1 MRNRICPRLLLKP
14 DPSNLSNGLVPA
26 PKTMHGIIAWFARNG
41 VAANLLMISILGA
54 GVWSIT
60 NKIILQEYPEF
71 PSREIRVS
79 VSYRGSTPGEIEQAI
94 LTRLEEAL
102 YDIEGIKEMEGR
114 ASASSGSVTL
124 EIEDGYNLSEK
135 LDEVTNRVSTI
146 RTFPPEAERPQI
158 SLRTRSERVITMVL
172 SGDLSEKE
180 LEVLGEQIR
189 DEVSNIKG
197 ITLAELKAV
206 RPYEIAI
213 EISESSLRQ
222 YGLSFDEV
230 TRAIRSSSVDLSAG
244 SVKTETGRILLRTNQ
259 QAYNYDDYSAITLM
273 TRPDGTKI
281 TVGDIATVI
290 DGFDETPIVSRY
302 NGQRAI
308 AIDVFR
314 TGMQNIIEIGDD
326 VKEFIAMKQQQLPEG
341 IRLGYWSD
349 DSERIKVRLA
359 TLQDSAIFG
368 FVLVV
373 IILSLFLRPTLAIW
387 VACGIPIAFAGTFFM
402 LPYMGMSLNI
412 ITLMAFI
419 MTLGIVVD
427 DAIVTGENVFQYMQ
441 RGDKP
446 LTASIKG
453 TQEVAIPVIFGV
465 ITTMVAFFPL
475 MLQGGTGGSIYK
487 NIPMVVI
494 PVLFFSLI
502 ESKLI
507 LPAHLKH
514 CTHLGDATSK
524 QNIFS
529 RFQRYFADGLER
541 FVMKYYRPLL
551 NWSLIN
557 RYLSTAV
564 FIGFLVVFLALV
576 LGDRIG
582 YRRRTS
588 TPQDTTTI
596 TLLMPAGTNFEV
608 TQEKVDIIEAAALK
622 LKDDINK
629 RFGTVVVQN
638 VFATAGGQPFG
649 ESGRRGGGPSAG
661 VAEMGEI
668 LIELTPSE
676 TREVNYGSRELVS
689 EMRNLVPPMPEAEQL
704 NFSFERGGGRAAM
717 TFELIHPNVDMLKK
731 ASGDLQRKLSRFEGL
746 YDIADSYERANDEF
760 ELDLLPEAEY
770 LGVTASNLAQQV
782 RTAFC
787 GSEAQRIQRGR
798 DEIRVMVRYPESE
811 RRSLGALQTMMI
823 RTANGTEVP
832 FETVAKVVP
841 GKSLP
846 SIQRIDRKRI
856 IQVVADGDAGELDIP
871 AIELEIM
878 EDYLPELAATIY
890 PGLQFEVSGR
900 AAEERE
906 NQHQMLL
913 GIYFILVVIYALLAI
928 PFRSYF
934 QPIIV
939 MSAIPFGVVGAIV
952 GHYFMAKV
960 FGFNNGSPI
969 ITQQSIFGMM
979 ALSGVVV
986 NDSLVMVHFMNAK
999 TREGMPLEEAVRL
1012 AGVRRFRPI
1021 LLTSLTTFF
1030 GLAPLMFET
1039 SPQAAVLV
1047 PMAISLAWGIVF
1059 ATVITLVLVPVLVLV
1074 YNDILTGLYKIY
1086 NIDPHAHNE
1095 DEMEDPKPA

>member
-1 MRNRICPRLLLKP
+1 MIE
-14 DPSNLSNGLVPA
+14 
-26 PKTMHGIIAWFARNG
+26 WFTRNG
-41 VAANLLMISILGA
+41 VAANLLMIAILA
-54 GVWSIT
+54 GGIWSM
-60 NKIILQEYPEF
+60 KDKVILQEYPEF
-71 PSREIRVS
+71 PSRDIRVS

-102 YDIEGIKEMEGR
+102 YDIEGVREMEGR

-158 SLRTRSERVITMVL
+158 ELRTRSERVITMVL
-172 SGDLSEKE
+172 SGEMSEKD
-180 LEVLGEQIR
+180 LTRLGEQIR
-189 DEVSNIKG
+189 DEVSNIPG
-197 ITLAELKAV
+197 ITLASLKAV

-213 EISESSLRQ
+213 EISESTLKQ
-222 YGLSFDEV
+222 YGLTFDQI

-259 QAYNYDDYSAITLM
+259 QAYNYDDYSDITIM
-273 TRPDGTKI
+273 TRSDGTKI
-281 TVGDIATVI
+281 RLRDIATVI
-290 DGFDETPIVSRY
+290 DGFDETPIIARY
-302 NGQRAI
+302 NGEHAI

-314 TGMQNIIEIGDD
+314 TGMQNIIEIGND
-326 VKEFIAMKQQQLPEG
+326 VKDFIAVKQQQLPEG
-341 IRLGYWSD
+341 IKLSYWSD

-368 FVLVV
+368 FILVV
-373 IILSLFLRPTLAIW
+373 IILSLFLRPTLAFW
-387 VACGIPIAFAGTFFM
+387 VAWGIPIAFAGTLLI
-402 LPYMGMSLNI
+402 LPYMGMSLNV

-427 DAIVTGENVFQYMQ
+427 DAIVTGENVFQHMQ
-441 RGDKP
+441 RGETP
-446 LTASIKG
+446 LAASIKG
-453 TQEVAIPVIFGV
+453 TNEVAIPVIFGV

-475 MLQGGTGGSIYK
+475 VLQGGTGGSIYK

-514 CTHLGDATSK
+514 CSHLGDSTGK
-524 QNIFS
+524 QNIFTK
-529 RFQRYFADGLER
+529 FQRFFADGLEA
-541 FVMKYYRPLL
+541 FVLKYYRPGL
-551 NWSLIN
+551 NWALIN
-557 RYLSTAV
+557 RYVSMSIFVGLLLV
-564 FIGFLVVFLALV
+564 FVALV
-576 LGDRIG
+576 FGDRIG

-596 TLLMPAGTNFEV
+596 TLLMPSGTNFEV
-608 TQEKVDIIEAAALK
+608 TLEKVRIIEAAALK
-622 LKDDINK
+622 LKEDINK
-629 RFGTVVVQN
+629 RFETVVVQN

-649 ESGRRGGGPSAG
+649 DQGRRGGPSAG

-676 TREVNYGSRELVS
+676 TRNVQYGGRELVS
-689 EMRNLVPPMPEAEQL
+689 ELRNLVPPMPEAEQL

-717 TFELIHPNVDMLKK
+717 TFQLIHPNVEMLKD
-731 ASGDLQRKLSRFEGL
+731 ASVQLQRKLASFEGL
-746 YDIADSYERANDEF
+746 YDISDSYERANDEF
-760 ELDLLPEAEY
+760 ELDLKPEAEY

-782 RTAFC
+782 RTAFF

-811 RRSLGALQTMMI
+811 RRSLGSLQNMMI

-832 FETVAKVVP
+832 FGTVANIVP
-841 GKSLP
+841 GRSLP

-856 IQVVADGDAGELDIP
+856 IQVQADGDTAALDIE
-871 AIELEIM
+871 AIEAEIL
-878 EDYLPELAATIY
+878 DGYLPELAATTF

-906 NQHQMLL
+906 NQQKMLM
-913 GIYFILVVIYALLAI
+913 GIYIILAVIYALLAI

-939 MSAIPFGVVGAIV
+939 MSAIPFGVVGAIL
-952 GHYFMAKV
+952 GHYFMAKW
-960 FGFNNGSPI
+960 FGYNNGSPI

-986 NDSLVMVHFMNAK
+986 NDSLVMVHFMNSRTK
-999 TREGMPLEEAVRL
+999 EGMSLEEAVRL

-1059 ATVITLVLVPVLVLV
+1059 ATSITLVLIPVLVLV
-1074 YNDILTGLYKIY
+1074 YNDLQQAFYKLY
-1086 NIDPHAHNE
+1086 NIDPHAHE
-1095 DEMEDPKPA
+1095 DEEDEEDALLPA

>member
-1 MRNRICPRLLLKP
+1 
-14 DPSNLSNGLVPA
+14 
-26 PKTMHGIIAWFARNG
+26 MHGIIAWFTRNG
-41 VAANLLMISILGA
+41 VAANLLMVAILGA
-54 GVWSIT
+54 GIWSIT
-60 NKIILQEYPEF
+60 SRIILQEYPEF

-79 VSYRGSTPGEIEQAI
+79 VSYRGSTPGEIEEAI

-102 YDIEGIKEMEGR
+102 YDIEGIREMEGR
-114 ASASSGSVTL
+114 ASSSSGSVTM
-124 EIEDGYNLSEK
+124 EIEDGYSMSEK
-135 LDEVTNRVSTI
+135 LDEITNRVSTI

-158 SLRTRSERVITMVL
+158 ELRTRSERVITMVL

-180 LEVLGEQIR
+180 LKVLGEQIR
-189 DEVSNIKG
+189 DEVSNIPG
-197 ITLAELKAV
+197 ITLAALKAV

-213 EISESSLRQ
+213 EISESTLKQ
-222 YGLSFDEV
+222 YGLTFDEV

-244 SVKTETGRILLRTNQ
+244 SIKTETGRILLRTNQ
-259 QAYNYDDYSAITLM
+259 QAYNYEDYSAITIL
-273 TRPDGTKI
+273 TRGDGTKI
-281 TVGDIATVI
+281 TLRDIATVI
-290 DGFDETPIVSRY
+290 DGFDETPIIARY
-302 NGQRAI
+302 NGEHAI

-314 TGMQNIIEIGDD
+314 TGMQNIIEIGND
-326 VKEFIAMKQQQLPEG
+326 VKEFIAMKQQQLPDG
-341 IRLGYWSD
+341 IKLSYWSD

-359 TLQDSAIFG
+359 TLKDSAIFG
-368 FVLVV
+368 FVLVLIV
-373 IILSLFLRPTLAIW
+373 LSLFLRPTLAFW
-387 VACGIPIAFAGTFFM
+387 VACGIPIAFAGTFFV
-402 LPYMGMSLNI
+402 LPYMDMSLNI

-441 RGDKP
+441 RGEKP
-446 LTASIKG
+446 QAAAIKG
-453 TQEVAIPVIFGV
+453 TQEVSIPVIFGV
-465 ITTMVAFFPL
+465 LTTMVAFFPL
-475 MLQGGTGGSIYK
+475 MLQGGTGGSLYK

-514 CTHLGDATSK
+514 CTHLADATSK

-529 RFQRYFADGLER
+529 RFQRFFADGLER
-541 FVMKYYRPLL
+541 FVLKYYRPIL

-557 RYLSTAV
+557 RYISTSI
-564 FIGFLVVFLALV
+564 FIGFLLIFLALV

-582 YRRRTS
+582 YRRRTN

-596 TLLMPAGTNFEV
+596 TLLMPAGTNFES
-608 TQEKVDIIEAAALK
+608 TLEKVRIIEAAALQ
-622 LKDDINK
+622 LKKDVNE

-649 ESGRRGGGPSAG
+649 DQGRRGGGPSAG

-676 TREVNYGSRELVS
+676 TRDVNYGSRDLVS

-704 NFSFERGGGRAAM
+704 NFSFERGGGRSAM
-717 TFELIHPNVDMLKK
+717 TFQLIHPNVEMLKK
-731 ASGDLQRKLSRFEGL
+731 ASVELQRKLATYEGL

-760 ELDLLPEAEY
+760 ELDLKPEAEY

-782 RTAFC
+782 RTAFF

-811 RRSLGALQTMMI
+811 RRSLASLQSMMI
-823 RTANGTEVP
+823 RTANGSEVP
-832 FETVAKVVP
+832 FSTVAKIVP
-841 GKSLP
+841 GRSLP
-846 SIQRIDRKRI
+846 SIQRINRKRI
-856 IQVVADGDAGELDIP
+856 IEVVADGDTANLDIE
-871 AIELEIM
+871 AIEFDIL
-878 EDYLPELAATIY
+878 DNYLPELAATKF
-890 PGLQFEVSGR
+890 PGLQFEISGR

-934 QPIIV
+934 QPLIV
-939 MSAIPFGVVGAIV
+939 MSAIPFGVVGAIL

-960 FGFNNGSPI
+960 FGFNDGSPI

-999 TREGMPLEEAVRL
+999 TKEGMPLEEAVRM

-1021 LLTSLTTFF
+1021 LLTSATTFF

-1059 ATVITLVLVPVLVLV
+1059 ATAITLLLVPVLVLV
-1074 YNDILTGLYKIY
+1074 FNDIQTSFYKLY
-1086 NIDPHAHNE
+1086 NIDPHNSDNE
-1095 DEMEDPKPA
+1095 EEKDALSPA

>member
-1 MRNRICPRLLLKP
+1 M
-14 DPSNLSNGLVPA
+14 
-26 PKTMHGIIAWFARNG
+26 IAWFARNG
-41 VAANLLMISILGA
+41 VAANLLMIAIVG
-54 GVWSIT
+54 GGGWSIY

-71 PSREIRVS
+71 PSREIQVS

-102 YDIEGIKEMEGR
+102 YDIEGIEEMEGR
-114 ASASSGSVTL
+114 ASSSSGSVTL
-124 EIEDGYNLSEK
+124 LIEDGYNLSEK

-146 RTFPPEAERPQI
+146 RTFPPEAERAQI
-158 SLRTRSERVITMVL
+158 ELRSRSERVITMVL
-172 SGDLSEKE
+172 SGELSEKD
-180 LEVLGEQIR
+180 LTRLGEQIR
-189 DEVSNIKG
+189 DEVSNVPG
-197 ITLAELKAV
+197 ITLASLKAV

-213 EISESSLRQ
+213 EISESTLKQ
-222 YGLSFDEV
+222 YGITFDQV

-259 QAYNYDDYSAITLM
+259 QAYNYEDYSEITIL
-273 TRPDGTKI
+273 TRSDGTKI
-281 TVGDIATVI
+281 KVSDIATVI
-290 DGFDETPIVSRY
+290 DGFDETPIVARY
-302 NGQRAI
+302 NGERAI

-314 TGMQNIIEIGDD
+314 TGMQNIIEIGED
-326 VKEFIAMKQQQLPEG
+326 VKDFIAVKQQQLPDG
-341 IRLGYWSD
+341 IVLSYWSD

-368 FVLVV
+368 FALVV
-373 IILSLFLRPTLAIW
+373 LILSLFLRPTLAFW
-387 VACGIPIAFAGTFFM
+387 VAWGIPIAFSGTFLL
-402 LPYMGMSLNI
+402 LPYLGLSLNV

-427 DAIVTGENVFQYMQ
+427 DAIVTGENVFQHMQ
-441 RGDKP
+441 RGESP
-446 LTASIKG
+446 LEASIKG
-453 TQEVAIPVIFGV
+453 TNEVATPVIFGV
-465 ITTMVAFFPL
+465 ITTMVAFLPL
-475 MLQGGTGGSIYK
+475 IMQGGTSGSIYK
-487 NIPMVVI
+487 NIPMVVV

-514 CTHLGDATSK
+514 CTHLGDKTIK
-524 QNIFS
+524 QNIFTK
-529 RFQRYFADGLER
+529 FQRFFADGLEKGIL
-541 FVMKYYRPLL
+541 KYYRPSL
-551 NWSLIN
+551 NWALIN
-557 RYLSTAV
+557 RYVSLSIFV
-564 FIGFLVVFLALV
+564 GLLLVFLALV
-576 LGDRIG
+576 FGDRIG

-622 LKDDINK
+622 LKKDVNE
-629 RFGTVVVQN
+629 RFDTIVIQN

-649 ESGRRGGGPSAG
+649 DGRRRGGGPSAG

-676 TREVNYGSRELVS
+676 TRSVQYGGRELVS
-689 EMRNLVPPMPEAEQL
+689 ELRNLVPPMPEAETL
-704 NFSFERGGGRAAM
+704 SFSFERGGGRAAM
-717 TFELIHPNVDMLKK
+717 TFQIIHPDVEMLKE
-731 ASGDLQRKLSRFEGL
+731 ASAELQRKLASFEGL
-746 YDIADSYERANDEF
+746 YDISDSYERANDEF
-760 ELDLLPEAEY
+760 ELDLKPEAEY

-782 RTAFC
+782 RTAFF

-798 DEIRVMVRYPESE
+798 DEIRVMVRYPENE
-811 RRSLGALQTMMI
+811 RRSLGSLQSMMI

-832 FETVAKVVP
+832 FETVADIIP
-841 GKSLP
+841 GRSLP

-856 IQVVADGDAGELDIP
+856 IQVQADGDTAELDIE
-871 AIELEIM
+871 AIESEIL
-878 EDYLPELAATIY
+878 DFYLPELAATKF
-890 PGLQFEVSGR
+890 PGLGFEVSGR

-906 NQHQMLL
+906 NQRQMRI
-913 GIYFILVVIYALLAI
+913 GIYFILCVIYALLAI

-934 QPIIV
+934 QPLIV
-939 MSAIPFGVVGAIV
+939 MSAIPFGVVGAIL
-952 GHYFMAKV
+952 GHYFMAKI

-986 NDSLVMVHFMNAK
+986 NDSLVMVHFMNSRVK
-999 TREGMPLEEAVRL
+999 EGMPLEEAVRM

-1059 ATVITLVLVPVLVLV
+1059 ATAITLVLIPVLVLV
-1074 YNDILTGLYKIY
+1074 YNDLQQAFYKLYD
-1086 NIDPHAHNE
+1086 IDPHALDDEE
-1095 DEMEDPKPA
+1095 DDDVILNPA

>member
-1 MRNRICPRLLLKP
+1 
-14 DPSNLSNGLVPA
+14 
-26 PKTMHGIIAWFARNG
+26 MHGIINWFARNG
-41 VAANLLMISILGA
+41 VASNLLMIAILA
-54 GVWSIT
+54 GGIWSM
-60 NKIILQEYPEF
+60 KDKVILQEYPEF
-71 PSREIRVS
+71 PSRDIRVS

-102 YDIEGIKEMEGR
+102 YDIEGVREMEGR
-114 ASASSGSVTL
+114 ATASSGSVTL

-158 SLRTRSERVITMVL
+158 ELRTRSERVITMVL
-172 SGDLSEKE
+172 SGEMSEKD
-180 LEVLGEQIR
+180 LTRLGEQVR
-189 DEVSNIKG
+189 DEVSNIPG
-197 ITLAELKAV
+197 ITLASLKAV

-213 EISESSLRQ
+213 EISESTLKQ
-222 YGLSFDEV
+222 YGLTFDQV

-259 QAYNYDDYSAITLM
+259 QAYNFDDYSDITIL
-273 TRPDGTKI
+273 TRPDGTNIKLR
-281 TVGDIATVI
+281 DIATVI
-290 DGFDETPIVSRY
+290 DGFDETPIIARY
-302 NGQRAI
+302 NGEHAI

-314 TGMQNIIEIGDD
+314 TGMQNIIDIGND
-326 VKEFIAMKQQQLPEG
+326 VKEFIAVKQQQLPEG
-341 IRLGYWSD
+341 IKLSYWSD
-349 DSERIKVRLA
+349 DSERIKVRLS

-373 IILSLFLRPTLAIW
+373 IILSLFLRPTLAFW
-387 VACGIPIAFAGTFFM
+387 VAWGIPIAFAGTLLI
-402 LPYMGMSLNI
+402 LPYMGMSLNV

-427 DAIVTGENVFQYMQ
+427 DAIVTGENVFQHMQ
-441 RGDKP
+441 RGESP
-446 LTASIKG
+446 LDASIKG
-453 TQEVAIPVIFGV
+453 TQEVAIPVVFGV

-475 MLQGGTGGSIYK
+475 VLQGGIGGSIYK

-514 CTHLGDATSK
+514 CTNFGSK
-524 QNIFS
+524 SQNLNIFM
-529 RFQRYFADGLER
+529 RFQRFFADGLES
-541 FVMKYYRPLL
+541 FVLKYYRPTL
-551 NWSLIN
+551 NWALIN
-557 RYLSTAV
+557 RYVSTSIFVGLLFV
-564 FIGFLVVFLALV
+564 FVALV
-576 LGDRIG
+576 FGDRIG

-596 TLLMPAGTNFEV
+596 TLLMPAGTNFES
-608 TQEKVDIIEAAALK
+608 TLEKVRIIEAAALK
-622 LKDDINK
+622 LKEDVNE
-629 RFGTVVVQN
+629 RFETIVIQN
-638 VFATAGGQPFG
+638 VFATAGGMPFG
-649 ESGRRGGGPSAG
+649 EQGRRGGGPSAG
-661 VAEMGEI
+661 VAEVGEI

-676 TREVNYGSRELVS
+676 TRDVNYGGRELVS
-689 EMRNLVPPMPEAEQL
+689 ELRNLVPPMPEAEQL
-704 NFSFERGGGRAAM
+704 SFSFERGGGRAAM
-717 TFELIHPNVDMLKK
+717 TFELIHPNVEMLRE
-731 ASGDLQRKLSRFEGL
+731 ASNELQRKLSTFEGL

-760 ELDLLPEAEY
+760 ELDLKPEAEY

-782 RTAFC
+782 RTAFF

-811 RRSLGALQTMMI
+811 RRSLGSLQNMMI

-832 FETVAKVVP
+832 FDTVAKIVP

-856 IQVVADGDAGELDIP
+856 IQVQADGDTANLDIE
-871 AIELEIM
+871 AIEAEVLEG
-878 EDYLPELAATIY
+878 YLPELAATKFL
-890 PGLQFEVSGR
+890 GLQYEVSGR

-906 NQHQMLL
+906 NQQKMIN
-913 GIYFILVVIYALLAI
+913 GIYIILVVIYALLAI

-934 QPIIV
+934 QPLIV
-939 MSAIPFGVVGAIV
+939 MSAIPFGVVGAIL
-952 GHYFMAKV
+952 GHYLMAKV
-960 FGFNNGSPI
+960 FGYNNGSPI

-986 NDSLVMVHFMNAK
+986 NDSLVMVHFMNSRTK
-999 TREGMPLEEAVRL
+999 EGMPLEEAVRL

-1047 PMAISLAWGIVF
+1047 PMAISLAWGIIF
-1059 ATVITLVLVPVLVLV
+1059 ATAITLVLVPVLVLV
-1074 YNDILTGLYKIY
+1074 YNDLQTAVYKLYDIKPSSH
-1086 NIDPHAHNE
+1086 DEEE
-1095 DEMEDPKPA
+1095 DEELLSPA